1 MIFGTSTLS
10 SISSVRGRL
19 FLEDS
24 RLEVTWLGR
33 FTLLVLCI
41 LERVSK
47 KGFEKGSARVEID
60 FVWPLSLNPIDP
72 RRRNTYTKDIWKR
85 LTKKSNRKC
94 VGQNSTTKS
103 EQKKS
108 VFQFCYVKE
117 EPQFF
122 WRFLELRKFYENR
135 VCIVWTR
142 IYIRL
147 ELLRVFFSPK
157 TSFNFF
163 YEKNMFFRQF
173 RFSTLSFRD
182 FISINRNS
190 KRWKISTTN
199 LIFKFCRIRVF
210 QVTRVLSK

>member
-1 MIFGTSTLS
+1 MVG
-10 SISSVRGRL
+10 
-19 FLEDS
+19 
-24 RLEVTWLGR
+24 
-33 FTLLVLCI
+33 
-41 LERVSK
+41 SK
-47 KGFEKGSARVEID
+47 INNKK
-60 FVWPLSLNPIDP
+60 W
-72 RRRNTYTKDIWKR
+72 TK
-85 LTKKSNRKC
+85 
-94 VGQNSTTKS
+94 
-103 EQKKS
+103 KKS

-182 FISINRNS
+182 FISINCNS
-190 KRWKISTTN
+190 FFTRWKISTTN
-199 LIFKFCRIRVF
+199 SIFKICWIRVF
-210 QVTRVLSK
+210 RITRVLSK